1 MCRGSSRPTWPKV
14 AQGGPNCPG
23 WLKWPKVAQMAQSSR
38 NGPKW
43 LKLQVLDLYA
53 GKFRNKLFLERP
65 VVGVWVSMVVYMERS
80 MVVYELHSRSVPHNG
95 STVGVWVSR
104 QTSDVSRQ
112 VGHLRWDRRDT
123 QKDIK
128 KRKKAKRQ
136 VGHPRWDRGG
146 IGGHLSPGNKDDDK
160 DIDIC
165 TDSGGNCH

>member
-1 MCRGSSRPTWPKV
+1 M
-14 AQGGPNCPG
+14 AQSGPG

-43 LKLQVLDLYA
+43 PKLQVLDLYA

-112 VGHLRWDRRDT
+112 VGHPSGT
-123 QKDIK
+123 
-128 KRKKAKRQ
+128 Q
-136 VGHPRWDRGG
+136 VG
-146 IGGHLSPGNKDDDK
+146 
-160 DIDIC
+160 
-165 TDSGGNCH
+165 